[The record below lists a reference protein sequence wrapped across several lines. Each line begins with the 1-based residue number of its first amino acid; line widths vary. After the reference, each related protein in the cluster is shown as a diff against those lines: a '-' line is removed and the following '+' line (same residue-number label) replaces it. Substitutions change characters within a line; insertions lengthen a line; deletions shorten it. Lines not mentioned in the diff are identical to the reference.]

1 VGLIGQTVPVQAGQ
15 TSPLLRY
22 FGTLLNKGKLNAF
35 ESLELTR
42 LVVSQNKNHLLETWL
57 AEDKLHCSEE
67 LGDLVKVKT
76 AIIPNHTD
84 APFEVVLCA
93 SSSLMYHS
101 ELGSGMVIRMGA
113 KCGKYLWN
121 FLCVCTILYI

>member
-1 VGLIGQTVPVQAGQ
+1 MILKQHVRLIICGVLREQTVPVQAGQ

-57 AEDKLHCSEE
+57 TEDKIDCSEE
-67 LGDLVKVKT
+67 LGDLVKV
-76 AIIPNHTD
+76 
-84 APFEVVLCA
+84 
-93 SSSLMYHS
+93 
-101 ELGSGMVIRMGA
+101 RQ
-113 KCGKYLWN
+113 KCYW
-121 FLCVCTILYI
+121 